1 MFGQSI
7 LSKETTR
14 WQGLG
19 VKPPTFR
26 SEVQRTS
33 HYTSAPFG
41 GGGGGVT
48 LILGIKWILL
58 DTLLTVCLFTEY
70 LDLLWT
76 VFST

>member
-7 LSKETTR
+7 LSEETTR

-26 SEVQRTS
+26 SAFQHTS
-33 HYTSAPFG
+33 HYTSALF

-58 DTLLTVCLFTEY
+58 GTLLTVCLFTEY